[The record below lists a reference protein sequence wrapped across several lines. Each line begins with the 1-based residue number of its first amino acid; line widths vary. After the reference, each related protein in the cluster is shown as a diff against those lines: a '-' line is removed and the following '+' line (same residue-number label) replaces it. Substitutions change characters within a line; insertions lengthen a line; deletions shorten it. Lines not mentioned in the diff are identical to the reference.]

1 MKGMYISVFS
11 NVVWLTNFV
20 TSRKQVEYM
29 QITDT
34 YSSILHRID
43 QAVRWRAV
51 HPNDPIPPPYDILV
65 KYTNPPEELVNKSK
79 RRLEK
84 LIAAADVKK
93 GKQHPTT
100 SLIDAKPFI
109 IVPPKVQSRKRARAE
124 AAPISGINID
134 ALLGPKPKAPKTVDS
149 EDPIPSFLKM
159 LDSAESPAA
168 IREAAEGLSKIVEK
182 HITDSFGGNLYGKAI
197 EEMRVIRE
205 EMIEIEEPGV
215 YNSILR
221 RLKEKLLK
229 EELGGERK
237 DFWYEI
243 RRNRLGLVDKNA
255 SERSDVEEDEAREV
269 SIESAWIRDRGLP
282 FVQFN
287 AFRPK
292 LETIPVTND

>member
-1 MKGMYISVFS
+1 
-11 NVVWLTNFV
+11 
-20 TSRKQVEYM
+20 M

-34 YSSILHRID
+34 YSSVLHRID

-51 HPNDPIPPPYDILV
+51 HPHDPVPPPYDILV
-65 KYTNPPEELVNKSK
+65 KYANPPEELVNKSK

-93 GKQHPTT
+93 GNEHPTICLT
-100 SLIDAKPFI
+100 EAKPHI

-134 ALLGPKPKAPKTVDS
+134 ALLGPKPKAPKTIDS

-168 IREAAEGLSKIVEK
+168 IREAAEGLSEIVEK

-205 EMIEIEEPGV
+205 EMIEVEEPGV

-221 RLKEKLLK
+221 GLKAKLVK
-229 EELGGERK
+229 GELGGERK
-237 DFWYEI
+237 EFWYEI
-243 RRNRLGLVDKNA
+243 RKNRLGLVDKQA
-255 SERSDVEEDEAREV
+255 SERSDVEEDEAKEV
-269 SIESAWIRDRGLP
+269 SCEPARIKGARLTSHT
-282 FVQFN
+282 VQCLQI
-287 AFRPK
+287 RPK
-292 LETIPVTND
+292 